1 MRVEATL
8 PESRGEALVELAQQ
22 LGLTRSQII
31 DEALAL
37 FLKAVVEVRRGRRVV
52 TIEPAGTTPACEM
65 STPTLTM
72 LEWAGQRPTIDLSPE
87 AMAKVADLV
96 ESPPPPTTALKR
108 VLSRRKA

>member
-1 MRVEATL
+1 MRIEATV

-52 TIEPAGTTPACEM
+52 TIESNGTTPACEM

-72 LEWAGQRPTIDLSPE
+72 LEWAGQRPVIDLS
-87 AMAKVADLV
+87 AGGLGKVAELV
-96 ESPPPPTTALKR
+96 ESPPPPTEALKR
-108 VLSRRKA
+108 VRSRRRG

>member
-1 MRVEATL
+1 MRVEATV
-8 PESRGEALVELAQQ
+8 PESRGQALVELAHQ

-52 TIEPAGTTPACEM
+52 TIEPMSSTPACEM

-72 LEWAGQRPTIDLSPE
+72 LEWAAQRETIDLSPE
-87 AMAKVADLV
+87 AMTKVAQLV
-96 ESPPPPTTALKR
+96 DSPPPPTPALTR
-108 VLSRRKA
+108 VLARRRA